1 MLFRSASQQ
10 ISKLTGISPPGRTSQ
25 PPSPAPS
32 PPCVADDA
40 RYDALLANAG
50 ADYPLVRNT
59 WPVPSQL
66 ISMSSFMSPFRCTLQ
81 SDVGAAKP
89 LLCPRRPATVGH
101 RRPATGPDI
110 DADELLRQRTCRH
123 RLALARD
130 HPPRHSCRT
139 WALQGAAQSHA
150 QGGGSRRRAR
160 WKGRHQARRLRHMI
174 ATAADLV
181 EAIPAPPRQPS
192 SGAQQPDRA

>member
-1 MLFRSASQQ
+1 MGINTSASQQ

-110 DADELLRQRTCRH
+110 DADELLRQRTCLFCTMLKSFGLMYMAGRYASPFPS
-123 RLALARD
+123 LCLF
-130 HPPRHSCRT
+130 
-139 WALQGAAQSHA
+139 QSPKNL
-150 QGGGSRRRAR
+150 GSN
-160 WKGRHQARRLRHMI
+160 KF
-174 ATAADLV
+174 
-181 EAIPAPPRQPS
+181 
-192 SGAQQPDRA
+192 PDS